1 MEKWNIRKNKMLPVI
16 FALAWPT
23 YAGAVSADS
32 SAVY

>member
-16 FALAWPT
+16 GMAN